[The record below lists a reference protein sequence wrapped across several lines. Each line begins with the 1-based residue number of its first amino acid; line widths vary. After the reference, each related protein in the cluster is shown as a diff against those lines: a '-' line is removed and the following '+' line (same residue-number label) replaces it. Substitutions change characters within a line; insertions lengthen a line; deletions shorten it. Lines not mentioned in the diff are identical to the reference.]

1 MAERPIKSLSD
12 LMDGGLEERF
22 NQELTKVWQN
32 VYDPNT
38 NPTVARKVVME
49 VKIVPNERR
58 DSVQFHVNVSS
69 KLAPHVALTQTV
81 MLSLGADG
89 TITATE
95 RTEQVPG
102 QLDMEGNEAPLP
114 STISFGR
121 LEAVK

>member
-38 NPTVARKVVME
+38 NPTAARKVVME
-49 VKIVPNERR
+49 VKIVPNEQR

>member
-38 NPTVARKVVME
+38 NPTAARKVVME

-58 DSVQFHVNVSS
+58 NSVQFHVNVSS

>member
-38 NPTVARKVVME
+38 NPTAARKVVME

-69 KLAPHVALTQTV
+69 KLALHVALTQTV

>member
-38 NPTVARKVVME
+38 NPTAARKVVME

-69 KLAPHVALTQTV
+69 KLAPHVELTQTV

>member
-32 VYDPNT
+32 VYEPNT
-38 NPTVARKVVME
+38 NPTAARKVVME

>member
-38 NPTVARKVVME
+38 NPTAARQVVME